1 MAASNLFDVAG
12 KHVIVTGGTR
22 GIGKG
27 IAEGFLENGCKVVLM
42 GSNKEKLEHT
52 VKEFC
57 DKGYDAYAVSGDLA
71 VMENVDRMFEE
82 GLKLLDGKLDVLCP
96 CAGVQ
101 YRSEPEDFPIDKFIW
116 IQQVNVMHLFRMS
129 QLAIKVMVKQT
140 DRGRGKIILIGS
152 LGSYTA
158 GHNIPAYACSKGA
171 VRMMT
176 KALAESCAG
185 RGINVNMLAPGFV
198 ATDIWTTM
206 EEDRKTALYQ
216 KIPQHR
222 VGTLDDMK
230 GPALY
235 LASAAS
241 DFMDGA
247 DLLVDGGQAAIH

>member
-1 MAASNLFDVAG
+1 MPASNLFDITG
-12 KHVIVTGGTR
+12 KHIIVTGGTQ

-27 IAEGFLENGCKVVLM
+27 IAEGFLENGAKVVLM
-42 GSNKEKLEHT
+42 GSNEAMLKNT
-52 VKEFC
+52 VQEFC

-71 VMENVDRMFEE
+71 VLENVDRMFQEAME
-82 GLKLLDGKLDVLCP
+82 ILDGVLDVLCP

-101 YRSEPEDFPIDKFIW
+101 YRSAPEGFPIDKFIW
-116 IQQVNVMHLFRMS
+116 VQQVNVMHLFRMS
-129 QLAIKVMVKQT
+129 QLAIQVMTKQT
-140 DRGRGKIILIGS
+140 GRGRGKIILIGS

-176 KALAESCAG
+176 RALAESCAG
-185 RGINVNMLAPGFV
+185 RGIDVNMLAPGFI
-198 ATDIWTTM
+198 ATDIWKTLD
-206 EEDRKTALYQ
+206 EDRKQALYT

-222 VGTLDDMK
+222 VGTVDDMK
-230 GPALY
+230 GPAIY